1 MIEASSKLFN
11 NNLDYKTQIHKKNK
25 EDKIEK
31 TKFLSENT
39 IDALKYLMYENTLNG
54 TARKA
59 QLNGFKI
66 GGKTATGEKA
76 EKGKYDKTKL
86 VSSFLS
92 VFPIENPKFISL
104 VLFDEPSLGDEK
116 NYREGATG
124 GKTAAPVTAK
134 FIEEFFL
141 F

>member
-1 MIEASSKLFN
+1 MFLKNGENTNGNFIFGHGLSISPIQMIEASSKLFN

-39 IDALKYLMYENTLNG
+39 INTLKYLMYENTLNG

-86 VSSFLS
+86 ISSFLS

-104 VLFDEPSLGDEK
+104 VLFDEP
-116 NYREGATG
+116 
-124 GKTAAPVTAK
+124 
-134 FIEEFFL
+134 F
-141 F
+141 

>member
-1 MIEASSKLFN
+1 
-11 NNLDYKTQIHKKNK
+11 
-25 EDKIEK
+25 
-31 TKFLSENT
+31 
-39 IDALKYLMYENTLNG
+39 MYENTLNG

-86 VSSFLS
+86 ISSFLS

-104 VLFDEPSLGDEK
+104 VLFDEPSLGNKK

-124 GKTAAPVTAK
+124 GKTSCTSDSK
-134 FIEEFFL
+134 YFSKNFSYFRNY
-141 F
+141 